1 MQVIETTLTTV
12 LVVVLVVEEVIQVQ
26 MELVVQE
33 TLLQLVHLKVNLV
46 ELLIIQQQVVVA
58 VLLLLDNL
66 DLVVKL
72 AVREQRLQLM
82 ELRLLE
88 LVVEEV

>member
-1 MQVIETTLTTV
+1 VQVIETTLTTV